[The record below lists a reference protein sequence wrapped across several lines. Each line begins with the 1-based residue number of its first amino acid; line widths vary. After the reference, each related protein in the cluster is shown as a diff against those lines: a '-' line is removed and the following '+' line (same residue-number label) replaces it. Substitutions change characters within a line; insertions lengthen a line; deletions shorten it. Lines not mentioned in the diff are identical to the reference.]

1 MRQAL
6 APRQIQIACVPPF
19 TLPRNRAIL
28 AIVYRGIT
36 DGNWRIFHIFGILA
50 IESTTVSSEA
60 EQSAWVE
67 TWARRLEALG
77 LSPVALPLIEVAR
90 AFGFLGSQALLMAQ
104 PLVAG
109 IANDAM
115 LERISALLDNPELL
129 EQLKVCLE
137 GEEG

>member
-1 MRQAL
+1 M
-6 APRQIQIACVPPF
+6 
-19 TLPRNRAIL
+19 
-28 AIVYRGIT
+28 
-36 DGNWRIFHIFGILA
+36 
-50 IESTTVSSEA
+50 SSEA